1 MSSSMKAIGFSSLK
15 NKQSWDDLVAD
26 VLNAPSRTFMRKYE
40 DDKVVIE
47 YYKEYGERLYLLV
60 RVALDENV
68 TEKPGV
74 YIEECEPYVEA
85 EYSLDVIDLEVE
97 DTDDDFIYY
106 VVCED
111 AGTGMQIVFWLQNV
125 IEYLDYQ
132 EEDEVDYNGIKI
144 VGIGS
149 EGTII
154 LPIEKNEGD
163 NEYENNEREYLRT
176 MLQRAKNGDE
186 EAIDILEKEEQQL
199 DEQLKERLRQ
209 EDFLTVMDGYFLP
222 ATPIEA
228 TYAVLGTIKKLKERK
243 NNKTK
248 EKMYWMH
255 LDVNGMPLEV
265 LINKDDLVGKP
276 SVGMRFMGTCWIQGT
291 IDFA

>member
-265 LINKDDLVGKP
+265 IINKDDLVGKP